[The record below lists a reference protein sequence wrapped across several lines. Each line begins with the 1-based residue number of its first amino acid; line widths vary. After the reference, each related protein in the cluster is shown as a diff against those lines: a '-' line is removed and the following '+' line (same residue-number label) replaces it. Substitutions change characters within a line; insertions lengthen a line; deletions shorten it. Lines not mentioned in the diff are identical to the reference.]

1 MNSQPLNIFR
11 VKSGRNVLNNIDPR
25 SILNYFTNYFVNLR
39 RRRHNEAPVM
49 APSRRVCLLIY
60 FPMNIRKGTLSFPR
74 KPRLLSS
81 SASGRRMT
89 GTLRHCSRD
98 LRPDLHSR
106 ANRISTIHCE
116 LSFLPVALPFP
127 VESTFARP
135 KTPHQGVGTLVHRP
149 RGKYYA
155 LQGKAYSPMKMLIAP
170 KILREE
176 IRMYLEKEITFFFS
190 FYIEIFILY

>member
-1 MNSQPLNIFR
+1 
-11 VKSGRNVLNNIDPR
+11 
-25 SILNYFTNYFVNLR
+25 
-39 RRRHNEAPVM
+39 M

-155 LQGKAYSPMKMLIAP
+155 LQARLTRP
-170 KILREE
+170 
-176 IRMYLEKEITFFFS
+176 
-190 FYIEIFILY
+190 

>member
-1 MNSQPLNIFR
+1 
-11 VKSGRNVLNNIDPR
+11 
-25 SILNYFTNYFVNLR
+25 
-39 RRRHNEAPVM
+39 M

-127 VESTFARP
+127 VESTFSRP

-155 LQGKAYSPMKMLIAP
+155 LRGKAYSPMKMLIAP

-176 IRMYLEKEITFFFS
+176 IRMCLEREITSFLS
-190 FYIEIFILY
+190 SRSKNGNLFYIKMKFQSCFLKIVFFMIFNEY